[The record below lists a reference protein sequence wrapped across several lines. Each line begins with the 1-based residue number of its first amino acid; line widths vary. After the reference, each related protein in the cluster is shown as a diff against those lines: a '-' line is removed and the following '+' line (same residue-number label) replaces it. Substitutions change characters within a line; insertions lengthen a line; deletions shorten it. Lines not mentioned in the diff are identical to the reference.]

1 MSAPLMLLYNLS
13 CASGVAAFPCPAN
26 GQSVKEWPLNE
37 LGQVVC
43 QHLDGPVDT
52 LQNTLA

>member
-1 MSAPLMLLYNLS
+1 MAK
-13 CASGVAAFPCPAN
+13 
-26 GQSVKEWPLNE
+26 SVKEWPLNE

-52 LQNTLA
+52 LQNTPACFHNLCAASRLILLLPLPPT